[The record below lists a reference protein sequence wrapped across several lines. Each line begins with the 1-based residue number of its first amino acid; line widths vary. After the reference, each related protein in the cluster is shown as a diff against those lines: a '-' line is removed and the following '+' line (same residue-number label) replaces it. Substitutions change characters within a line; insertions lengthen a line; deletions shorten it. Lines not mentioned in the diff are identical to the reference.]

1 MKISYTLLILIAGT
15 SLATA
20 GEVPK
25 EGTYDYIACYGGTM
39 TQMKMPE
46 GKIASTMEWT
56 GGAHSNVAGSPFDN
70 NSFKCIGAGISAGV
84 GKGWTTGQLYCTA
97 TDTDGD
103 TRSANFVTED
113 GKVTRHDLGGTGKFE
128 GLTTT
133 GTKSENFAA
142 LKPAADGTFQQC
154 SRQTGSYKLK

>member
-1 MKISYTLLILIAGT
+1 MHLNELDQMKISYTLLILIAGT

-56 GGAHSNVAGSPFDN
+56 GGTHSNVALEAAIAP
-70 NSFKCIGAGISAGV
+70 
-84 GKGWTTGQLYCTA
+84 
-97 TDTDGD
+97 
-103 TRSANFVTED
+103 
-113 GKVTRHDLGGTGKFE
+113 GT
-128 GLTTT
+128 
-133 GTKSENFAA
+133 
-142 LKPAADGTFQQC
+142 P
-154 SRQTGSYKLK
+154 